1 MQGSGLNAK
10 FHQGIV
16 AHIRDVPTFPV
27 IFFKNTWI
35 TTALLT
41 KC

>member
-10 FHQGIV
+10 FHEGIV

-27 IFFKNTWI
+27 IFLKI
-35 TTALLT
+35 RG
-41 KC
+41 